1 MNHNLVEKFR
11 QKLHSSNIA
20 DYHGLKSPG
29 LTCYLNSVLQ
39 VLFMTEDFREAVKQC
54 CSDDSTSIDSHLAKL
69 FSDLEKQNAK
79 TRNIIRKL
87 GITNVYEQRDAAE
100 YFEKI
105 LCLSSPETSQLFKGE
120 LTHRTRCLEC
130 EHINDTR
137 SGFWI
142 LPLTVEESC
151 RQIYSVGKGLEA
163 FFKGEKFC
171 GDNKIYCTHC
181 NKKQNAVFGCEVT
194 QHPEILTLL
203 LKRFSFDY
211 KRRCHVKLHCKVE
224 VPQTL
229 HMMRCE
235 YDLYALVDHFGDLT
249 GGHYTAQIK
258 SFETQ
263 GWYHFND
270 DIVRGVTYPLFGAG
284 DECLR
289 SCTAYLLM
297 YRKVRKH
304 PEKSDEGHLT
314 ASSANQ
320 LEDENNA
327 EENFKL
333 LNGDLLNQSH
343 NDVVLTKQTKFS
355 WGLEN
360 LLHHGAACLRPHKK
374 MIQEDE
380 GQKRIEPN
388 SQQLERKSTDHF
400 QYLNTR
406 GSQTKQHANCM
417 LENEQETKNTKV
429 TMTDRETQKLTV
441 SKTEITSKGTDRSLT
456 INRLKTAEAKV
467 DNRVRATAKET
478 GTKVEKS
485 PGNAAKRRD
494 EVKLEPWR

>member
-1 MNHNLVEKFR
+1 MNPNLVKEFR
-11 QKLHSSNIA
+11 RKLRSSNIA

-54 CSDDSTSIDSHLAKL
+54 CSDDSTTIDSHLADL

-79 TRNIIRKL
+79 THNIIKKL

-105 LCLSSPETSQLFKGE
+105 LCLSSPETSKSFKGA
-120 LTHRTRCLEC
+120 LDHRTKCLKC
-130 EHINDTR
+130 KHISDT
-137 SGFWI
+137 SSAFWI

-151 RQIYSVGKGLEA
+151 RQIYSVEKGLED

-171 GDNKIYCTHC
+171 GDNQIYCTHC
-181 NKKQNAVFGCEVT
+181 NKKQNAEFGCEIAR
-194 QHPEILTLL
+194 HPQILTLL

-211 KRRCHVKLHCKVE
+211 KRRCHVKLHCEMEIPKA
-224 VPQTL
+224 L
-229 HMMRCE
+229 HMKHCK
-235 YDLYALVDHFGDLT
+235 YDLYALVDHFCDLT

-263 GWYHFND
+263 GWYRFND
-270 DIVRGVTYPLFGAG
+270 DIVRGVRNPLFRGR

-289 SCTAYLLM
+289 SGTAYLLM

-314 ASSANQ
+314 ACGAKQ
-320 LEDENNA
+320 LEDVHHA
-327 EENFKL
+327 EENFKP

-343 NDVVLTKQTKFS
+343 DGVGLTKQTKFS
-355 WGLEN
+355 RGLESKLN
-360 LLHHGAACLRPHKK
+360 HGLASLRPHKK

-388 SQQLERKSTDHF
+388 SKQLERKSTDHF
-400 QYLNTR
+400 QCLNTR
-406 GSQTKQHANCM
+406 GSPTAHHANCM
-417 LENEQETKNTKV
+417 LETKNTKV
-429 TMTDRETQKLTV
+429 TRTDRETQKLTH
-441 SKTEITSKGTDRSLT
+441 SRTEITTKGNERSLS
-456 INRLKTAEAKV
+456 INRLETAEGKV
-467 DNRVRATAKET
+467 DNSVRAAAIET
-478 GTKVEKS
+478 GTKVENS
-485 PGNAAKRRD
+485 PGNAAKSRD
-494 EVKLEPWR
+494 EVIREPWR